1 MENIENFEI
10 FLHNV
15 RRKTGKAVFSRD
27 ITGLQGCFWENIK
40 NLLTSKVVNDIMQ
53 IQGMTNKLVIM
64 TMK

>member
-1 MENIENFEI
+1 M
-10 FLHNV
+10 L
-15 RRKTGKAVFSRD
+15 
-27 ITGLQGCFWENIK
+27 FWENIK